1 MTVYCVYPC
10 SEKQMKKNERL
21 CTVCFPNSSSN
32 LLDCVSHELD
42 FLKLIIRED
51 YFPVYWLSLGW
62 VSFKTYSHSGRIV
75 INISKWKCTRKS
87 TADPLTQCQKAHIC
101 FVTLRKSVKV
111 LDPQNNLKPSTCL
124 ETVRFAHSSRKLST
138 SSGKS
143 HEPSRRNTMRRSNM
157 LIFVTTDKKLTLQG
171 FNFPLTFCYS
181 DNANYQSRLV
191 LRVRSMSFLLH
202 RALYFYSLLTMSHC
216 LYCSEPPPQ
225 GWSVGPDRYYTSTQ
239 PL

>member
-1 MTVYCVYPC
+1 M
-10 SEKQMKKNERL
+10 
-21 CTVCFPNSSSN
+21 
-32 LLDCVSHELD
+32 
-42 FLKLIIRED
+42 
-51 YFPVYWLSLGW
+51 
-62 VSFKTYSHSGRIV
+62 
-75 INISKWKCTRKS
+75 
-87 TADPLTQCQKAHIC
+87 
-101 FVTLRKSVKV
+101 
-111 LDPQNNLKPSTCL
+111 
-124 ETVRFAHSSRKLST
+124 RFAHSSRKLST

-143 HEPSRRNTMRRSNM
+143 HEPSRRNAMRRSNM

-225 GWSVGPDRYYTSTQ
+225 GWSVGPDRYYRASGLNGGTDWDYAEQHCLTYKPYKAQLAVPHSFDDAHFMKAHVMENQGFWVGKVFET
-239 PL
+239 P